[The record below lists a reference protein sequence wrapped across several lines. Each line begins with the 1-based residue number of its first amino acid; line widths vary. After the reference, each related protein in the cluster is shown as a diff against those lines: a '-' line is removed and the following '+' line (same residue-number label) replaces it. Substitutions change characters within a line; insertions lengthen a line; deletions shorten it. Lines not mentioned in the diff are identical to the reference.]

1 MQDTSLICPERN
13 QKQIEIVAIP
23 GDDVGL
29 GGGDHAQDY
38 QGCLGLCVC
47 DGFLHLG
54 EVLPEHGE
62 TVLVDVFLFDQ
73 HPNQFLHAGKVA
85 DGGAAHQSR
94 QVLDNLQGIGFR
106 SPLSV
111 AVVFWKVAGIVS
123 PTQFHSVCFLQ

>member
-1 MQDTSLICPERN
+1 M
-13 QKQIEIVAIP
+13 AIP

-38 QGCLGLCVC
+38 QGCLGLCVG
-47 DGFLHLG
+47 DGLLHLG

-106 SPLSV
+106 GPLSV
-111 AVVFWKVAGIVS
+111 AVVLWKVAGIVTNS
-123 PTQFHSVCFLQ
+123 FHSVCFLQSIANQ